1 MELSMSL
8 LKLSHHDGLTDGIVD
23 DAIWS
28 ATDRITLL
36 EIGHMNAV

>member
-1 MELSMSL
+1 MFL

-23 DAIWS
+23 EAIWS

-36 EIGHMNAV
+36 VIGHMNVV